1 MSSTSAYTRI
11 IDNLSFL
18 KSKESLDVID
28 STLDYVNAN
37 NLSFIDGF
45 LHFTEAQVERKTAN
59 LITRAVKMSGFPKQT
74 TLADFDFDYQPS
86 VNRQQIYDLNSLRF
100 IEKKENIV
108 FYGNSGVGKTHL
120 TTAIGITAAQNRNST
135 YFIKCAD
142 LMETLHKAYV
152 EGRLNERLKKF
163 SGYRLLII
171 DELGY
176 LPISKED
183 SKLFFQLIDRRYE
196 RNSTIITSNINF
208 SQWDEVFGDPLVA
221 DAILD
226 RLLHHA
232 TVVTIK
238 GKSYRL
244 QSVLYGENETN
255 STIHINHM

>member
-1 MSSTSAYTRI
+1 MSSSSAYTRI
-11 IDNLSFL
+11 TDNLKFL

-28 STLDYVNAN
+28 KTLDYVNKN

-45 LHFTEAQVERKTAN
+45 LYFTEAQVERKKAN
-59 LITRAVKMSGFPKQT
+59 LISHSVKMAGFPKMK
-74 TLADFDFDYQPS
+74 TLAEFDFDYQPS
-86 VNRQQIYDLNSLRF
+86 INQQQIHDLNSLRF
-100 IEKKENIV
+100 IEKLENVV

-120 TTAIGITAAQNRNST
+120 ATAIGITAAQNRNST
-135 YFIKCAD
+135 YFIKCAE
-142 LMETLHKAYV
+142 LMEILHKAQL
-152 EGRLNERLKKF
+152 EGRLVERLKKF
-163 SGYRLLII
+163 CGYKLLII

-196 RNSTIITSNINF
+196 RNSTIITTNINF
-208 SQWDEVFGDPLVA
+208 SQWDEIFGDALIA
-221 DAILD
+221 DAIID

-244 QSVLYGENETN
+244 QNILYGDNETV
-255 STIHINHM
+255 

>member
-1 MSSTSAYTRI
+1 MSSSSAYTRI
-11 IDNLSFL
+11 TDNLTFL

-28 STLDYVNAN
+28 KTIDYVNKN

-45 LHFTEAQVERKTAN
+45 LYFTEAQVERKKAN
-59 LITRAVKMSGFPKQT
+59 LISHSVNMAGFPKMK
-74 TLADFDFDYQPS
+74 TLAEFDFDYQPS
-86 VNRQQIYDLNSLRF
+86 INQQQIHDLNSLRF
-100 IEKKENIV
+100 IEKLENVV

-120 TTAIGITAAQNRNST
+120 ATAIGITAAQNRNST
-135 YFIKCAD
+135 YFIKCAE
-142 LMETLHKAYV
+142 LMEILHKAQL
-152 EGRLNERLKKF
+152 EGRLAERLKKF
-163 SGYRLLII
+163 CGYKLLII

-196 RNSTIITSNINF
+196 RNSTIITTNINF
-208 SQWDEVFGDPLVA
+208 SQWDEIFGDALIA
-221 DAILD
+221 DAIID

-244 QSVLYGENETN
+244 QNILYGDNEA
-255 STIHINHM
+255 I